1 MDTCSI
7 CLDDINET
15 DINYTLSCNH
25 IFHYTCF
32 RDYVYKSKNTFFTDC
47 PNCKQ
52 LNINH
57 NNPLDDPTN
66 NLKMLCKIPLKCS
79 CKTLKGLK
87 CKKKPYLFNYGRCY
101 NHNKDVL
108 AKDKHELLLRYINH
122 LLQSDMRSWST
133 KVTLVDIVKKL
144 LIKFD
149 DIYGIEDIY
158 RYMFMYMADAKHN
171 DINNSYTDKNLIYQY
186 YDLDLPPEDWLNI
199 CEVKRVLF

>member
-66 NLKMLCKIPLKCS
+66 NLKMLCNIPLKCS

-87 CKKKPYLFNYGRCY
+87 CKKKPYLFNYGQCY

-186 YDLDLPPEDWLNI
+186 YDLDLPPEGWLNI